1 MLCVRAIVSKEL
13 LFLFL
18 FTETLFTLSYGDPR
32 HVIREDGIIF
42 KVVGDGNQQQVR
54 DEEGAGQDGE
64 EPRGED

>member
-1 MLCVRAIVSKEL
+1 MSRPL
-13 LFLFL
+13 LVKNYYSCFF
-18 FTETLFTLSYGDPR
+18 FTETLFNLSYGDTR

-42 KVVGDGNQQQVR
+42 KVVGDGDQQQVR